1 MSDIIP
7 TQDEFK
13 TLQLIATHAGSSKF
27 FNNLG
32 GVDGIL
38 CISLMARELG
48 ISPMAALSGGINYIL
63 GKVEISPRLMNSMI
77 RQRGHTLDIA
87 ESTDTVCTIKGTRKD
102 TKETYVCT
110 FTIEM
115 AKKAGLVKTG
125 GGWEKYPSDMLF
137 ARCLSRLARRLF
149 ADVIG
154 PAYVE
159 GEIAD
164 SKDEMKMA
172 INESEAKPVEEAKK
186 PELDPRI
193 SVDQLEYLK
202 TLINED
208 IEFKIKERYEIAD
221 LSELTNKQAKLCID
235 AAKKK
240 MESVTVE
247 VENG

>member
-77 RQRGHTLDIA
+77 RQRGHTLDIT
-87 ESTDTVCTIKGTRKD
+87 ESSDTSCTIKGTRKD

-115 AKKAGLVKTG
+115 AKKAGLVKSG

-172 INESEAKPVEEAKK
+172 VNESEVKEESKK
-186 PELDPRI
+186 PESDPKI
-193 SVDQLEYLK
+193 SVDQLEYLR

-208 IEFKIKERYEIAD
+208 IEFKIKERYEIVD
-221 LSELTNKQAKLCID
+221 LSDLTTKQAKICID
-235 AAKKK
+235 LAKKK

>member
-1 MSDIIP
+1 MSEIIP
-7 TQDEFK
+7 TADEFK

-77 RQRGHTLDIA
+77 RQRGHMLDIS
-87 ESTDTVCTIKGTRKD
+87 ESTDTVCTIKGTRSD

-115 AKKAGLVKTG
+115 AKKAGLVKAG

-159 GEIAD
+159 GEIND
-164 SKDEMKMA
+164 SKNDLKMTV
-172 INESEAKPVEEAKK
+172 NESEVKEEPKK
-186 PELDPRI
+186 PEVDPKI
-193 SVDQLEYLK
+193 SADQLSYLR
-202 TLINED
+202 TLINDE
-208 IEFKIKERYEIAD
+208 IEFKIKERYEIVD
-221 LSELTNKQAKLCID
+221 LSELTTKQAKLCLD

-240 MESVTVE
+240 METVTVE
-247 VENG
+247 AENG